1 MLKQTLQWWA
11 RFHFKFVCKAVTS
24 AASAHMATA
33 AGELPTDRIVSR
45 GKTLRRR
52 RAQVGEP
59 ASSSTCQFQYLRRCQ
74 RTACVSACAHTSVAA
89 VLVARCCGPAGLT

>member
-11 RFHFKFVCKAVTS
+11 RFHFKLVCKAVTS
-24 AASAHMATA
+24 TSSAYMATA

-52 RAQVGEP
+52 RAQVGGP
-59 ASSSTCQFQYLRRCQ
+59 AVPLLVP
-74 RTACVSACAHTSVAA
+74 AHVSAHCDHIYY
-89 VLVARCCGPAGLT
+89 RID